1 MLSSDP
7 SLFSLALLSSERP
20 KCLYACEQ
28 PSGGWQRKL
37 ICIRTVTH
45 AIASRY
51 QAPCSASHLHMK
63 KNSCTQV
70 HLKPARSRQALLI
83 SFVIFY
89 LGRIISAA
97 ALTERVH
104 RLPRPAAGCGRIT
117 CRVTHLPLL
126 LKVSLQ

>member
-1 MLSSDP
+1 MLSADP
-7 SLFSLALLSSERP
+7 SLFSLTLLSSERP

-45 AIASRY
+45 ATASRH

-63 KNSCTQV
+63 KNSRTQV
-70 HLKPARSRQALLI
+70 HLKPVRSKQALLI

-89 LGRIISAA
+89 LGRTISAA
-97 ALTERVH
+97 APAVRVH

-126 LKVSLQ
+126 KVSLQ